1 MQILL
6 YAYTRRSIL
15 IYSVFCG
22 LSFADVYRQNEYYQ
36 EGERYQPPQHHHN
49 RKSRGRG
56 ETGPCLYE
64 ANDRTAAG
72 YFPLGTGHIARC
84 GGLGFENNPRLCG

>member
-1 MQILL
+1 MLILL

-36 EGERYQPPQHHHN
+36 EVE
-49 RKSRGRG
+49 
-56 ETGPCLYE
+56 
-64 ANDRTAAG
+64 NDQAVRS
-72 YFPLGTGHIARC
+72 HS
-84 GGLGFENNPRLCG
+84 